1 MIIESHSVYHS
12 NPAVSHS
19 KLEVFRRR
27 PRLYQMR
34 YVTNELPEP
43 EPTAAFR
50 IGSAAHCAILEPD
63 KFPAQY
69 AQRPEGIDRR
79 TKEGK
84 AAWESFTA
92 AHAGKEFLDAEEW
105 AQIAAMGNAV
115 RANPLASMLLAQGG
129 AELSWRVE
137 TGAVPLQCRTDWFA
151 QIGCELSGGRPYVA
165 DIKTID
171 SLDAGAFR
179 SFERAA
185 FTYGYHRQA
194 GFYLP
199 LVTEILGGPVFD
211 FFFIAIE
218 KMEPFGVAV
227 YRMSDAAAA
236 LGQDETLDDLR
247 RLKRCYESQEWPNI
261 EPIVRDLDVPN
272 WYAKGGAA

>member
-1 MIIESHSVYHS
+1 MIIETNAQYHG

-34 YVTNELPEP
+34 YVTKELAAPEL
-43 EPTAAFR
+43 TAAFR
-50 IGSAAHCAILEPD
+50 IGSATHCAVLEPQ
-63 KFPAQY
+63 KFPLLY

-92 AHAGKEFLDAEEW
+92 QHAGKDFLDAEEW
-105 AQIAAMGNAV
+105 AQISAMMEAV
-115 RANPLASMLLAQGG
+115 QANPLASQLLAQGTP
-129 AELSWRVE
+129 ELSWRVE
-137 TGAVPLQCRTDWFA
+137 TGALPLQCRTDWFNPK
-151 QIGCELSGGRPYVA
+151 GCELSAGRPYVA
-165 DIKTID
+165 DLKTID
-171 SLDAGAFR
+171 SLDADAFR

-199 LVTEILGGPVFD
+199 LITEVIGAPVTD
-211 FFFIAIE
+211 FFFVAVE
-218 KMEPFGVAV
+218 KQAPYGVAV
-227 YRMSDAAAA
+227 FRLTDEAVAT
-236 LGQDETLDDLR
+236 GQDESLADLR
-247 RLKRCYESQEWPNI
+247 RLKICRETNVWPNI
-261 EPIVRDLDVPN
+261 EPEVTELGLPK
-272 WYAKGGAA
+272 WYGGAR

>member
-27 PRLYQMR
+27 ARLYQMR
-34 YVTNELPEP
+34 YVTKELPEP

-63 KFPAQY
+63 KFAVHY
-69 AQRPEGIDRR
+69 AQRPSGIDRR
-79 TKEGK
+79 TKDGK
-84 AAWESFTA
+84 AAWERFA
-92 AHAGKEFLDAEEW
+92 AQHAGKDFLDSEECS
-105 AQIAAMGNAV
+105 QIVAMIDAV
-115 RANPLASMLLAQGG
+115 RCNPLAGQLLAQGC

-137 TGAVPLQCRTDWFA
+137 SGAIPLQCRTDWFSRE
-151 QIGCELSGGRPYVA
+151 GCALSGGRPYVA

-171 SLDAGAFR
+171 SLDSDAFR

-185 FTYGYHRQA
+185 FSYGYHRQA

-199 LVTEILGGPVFD
+199 LITEILGVPVTD
-211 FFFIAIE
+211 FFFIAVE
-218 KMEPFGVAV
+218 KVEPFGVAV
-227 YRMSDAAAA
+227 FRLTDEAIAT
-236 LGQDETLDDLR
+236 GQDESLADLR
-247 RLKRCYESQEWPNI
+247 RLKICRDSDNWPNI
-261 EPIVRDLDVPN
+261 EPEVTEIGLPK
-272 WYAKGGAA
+272 WYGGA

>member
-1 MIIESHSVYHS
+1 MIIETHAQYHA
-12 NPAVSHS
+12 NAAVSHS

-34 YVTNELPEP
+34 YVTRELPAP

-50 IGSAAHCAILEPD
+50 IGSATHCAVLEPE
-63 KFPAQY
+63 KFPTLY

-92 AHAGKEFLDAEEW
+92 QHSGKDFLDAEEW
-105 AQIAAMGNAV
+105 AQISAMMEAV
-115 RANPLASMLLAQGG
+115 RANPLASQLLAQGTP
-129 AELSWRVE
+129 ELSWRVE
-137 TGAVPLQCRTDWFA
+137 TGAIPLQCRTDWFNPK
-151 QIGCELSGGRPYVA
+151 GCELSAGRPYVA
-165 DIKTID
+165 DLKTIE
-171 SLDAGAFR
+171 SLDADAFR

-199 LVTEILGGPVFD
+199 LITEIIGAPVTD
-211 FFFIAIE
+211 FFFIAVE
-218 KMEPFGVAV
+218 KQAPYGVAV
-227 YRMSDAAAA
+227 FRLTDEAVAT
-236 LGQDETLDDLR
+236 GQDESLADLR
-247 RLKRCYESQEWPNI
+247 RLKICRETNVWPNI
-261 EPIVRDLDVPN
+261 EPEVTELGLPK
-272 WYAKGGAA
+272 WYAGGAR

>member
-1 MIIESHSVYHS
+1 MIIETNEVYHE
-12 NPAVSHS
+12 NEAVSHS

-34 YVTNELPEP
+34 YVTRELPAP
-43 EPTAAFR
+43 EPTAAFK

-63 KFPAQY
+63 KFPTLY

-92 AHAGKEFLDAEEW
+92 EHAGKEFIDAEEW
-105 AQIAAMGNAV
+105 HQIAAMGNAV

-137 TGAVPLQCRTDWFA
+137 TGAIPLQCRTDWFA
-151 QIGCELSGGRPYVA
+151 HIGCELSGGRPYVA

-171 SLDAGAFR
+171 SLDADAFR
-179 SFERAA
+179 SFERAC
-185 FTYGYHRQA
+185 FQFGYHRQA

-199 LVTEILGGPVFD
+199 LITEIVGVPVID
-211 FFFIAIE
+211 FFSIAVE
-218 KMEPFGVAV
+218 KQAPHGVAV
-227 YRMSDAAAA
+227 FRLTDEAIAT
-236 LGQDETLDDLR
+236 GQDESLADLR
-247 RLKRCYESQEWPNI
+247 RLKICRDTDNWPNI
-261 EPIVRDLDVPN
+261 EPEIMELGLPK
-272 WYAKGGAA
+272 WYAGGAR

>member
-1 MIIESHSVYHS
+1 MIFESHSVYHA

-19 KLEVFRRR
+19 KLEVFRKR

-34 YVTNELPEP
+34 YVTRELPEP

-50 IGSAAHCAILEPD
+50 IGSAAHCAILEPE
-63 KFPAQY
+63 KFPTQY

-92 AHAGKEFLDAEEW
+92 QHAGKEFLDAAEW

-115 RANPLASMLLAQGG
+115 RDNPLASMLLAQGG

-137 TGAVPLQCRTDWFA
+137 TGAIPLQCRTDWFA
-151 QIGCELSGGRPYVA
+151 HIGCELSGGRPYVA

-171 SLDAGAFR
+171 SLDADAFR

-199 LVTEILGGPVFD
+199 LITEVLGVPVTD
-211 FFFIAIE
+211 FFFIAVE
-218 KMEPFGVAV
+218 KQAPHGVAV
-227 YRMSDAAAA
+227 FRLTDEAIAR
-236 LGQDETLDDLR
+236 GQDESLADLR
-247 RLKRCYESQEWPNI
+247 RLKICWATDNWPNI
-261 EPIVRDLDVPN
+261 DPEITQLGLPK
-272 WYAKGGAA
+272 WYAGGAR